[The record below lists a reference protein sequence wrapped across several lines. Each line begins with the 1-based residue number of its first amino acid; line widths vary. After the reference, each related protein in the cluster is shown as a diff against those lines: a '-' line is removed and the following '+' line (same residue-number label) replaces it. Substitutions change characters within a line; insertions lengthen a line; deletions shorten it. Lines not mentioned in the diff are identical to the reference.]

1 MSAEAEYTGTH
12 KVVLPLNYM
21 NSVEAVCDL
30 HEESIAAAALS
41 LDIPEL
47 RTNTLQRL
55 VRFAFAAVLLS
66 LIPVN
71 W

>member
-1 MSAEAEYTGTH
+1 MSASADYTGTH

-21 NSVEAVCDL
+21 DSVEAVCDL
-30 HEESIAAAALS
+30 HEDRIAEAALS

-47 RTNTLQRL
+47 RTTMFQRL
-55 VRFAFAAVLLS
+55 VRFAFVAALLW